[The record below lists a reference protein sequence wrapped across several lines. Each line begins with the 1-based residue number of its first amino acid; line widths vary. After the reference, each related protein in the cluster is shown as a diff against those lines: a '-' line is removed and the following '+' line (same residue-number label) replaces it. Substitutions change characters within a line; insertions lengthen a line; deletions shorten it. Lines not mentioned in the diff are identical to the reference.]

1 MRWFKLLNDNG
12 DTVGAEAHETPA
24 FVARLRNGVIFATDD
39 ENAAQGLVSAD
50 GSVIYQLAGKTLLNE
65 PDVTLTAAEI
75 YGEEYDEII
84 HGLPDPEDDDPE
96 IPDGSDPAAPM
107 TRAELTEAVAA
118 LEKANTMLMG
128 MLLDNREDSLRASK
142 AYSVGDLIIVDGTLY
157 KAVSRIASGAA
168 LTVGTNVVQTTLAAE
183 IAAVNS

>member
-1 MRWFKLLNDNG
+1 
-12 DTVGAEAHETPA
+12 
-24 FVARLRNGVIFATDD
+24 
-39 ENAAQGLVSAD
+39 
-50 GSVIYQLAGKTLLNE
+50 
-65 PDVTLTAAEI
+65 
-75 YGEEYDEII
+75 
-84 HGLPDPEDDDPE
+84 
-96 IPDGSDPAAPM
+96 M
-107 TRAELTEAVAA
+107 TREELTEAVEA
-118 LEKANTMLMG
+118 LEKANAMLMG